1 MEVTTVVARVSPP
14 LFIFLVRF
22 PSSFL
27 HSSLPTFFFSP
38 SFSSFSPSS
47 FLVFLVVVVFVVV
60 GVTVD
65 PLFFLFTMHRSTGTL
80 PPCQQTNAGK
90 KRRKRWKRTTGF
102 FHTQTSA
109 SSSSQTARLFLA
121 SVTELQS
128 RRRNEA
134 IVKIHCELWPDF
146 YLLEN
151 TRASQRRPRA
161 VSSRMNFF
169 LLCPC
174 LFFFFLYATMNSLH
188 KRQYYIVFQNFPIL
202 ISN

>member
-38 SFSSFSPSS
+38 SFTPSS
-47 FLVFLVVVVFVVV
+47 FLVFLVVVFVVV
-60 GVTVD
+60 VSVTVD

-146 YLLEN
+146 IYSKILALHDDGHAPFHQEWIFFDYVL
-151 TRASQRRPRA
+151 
-161 VSSRMNFF
+161 VS
-169 LLCPC
+169 
-174 LFFFFLYATMNSLH
+174 FFFLRHYE
-188 KRQYYIVFQNFPIL
+188 
-202 ISN
+202 

>member
-1 MEVTTVVARVSPP
+1 MEVTTVVARVNPP

-38 SFSSFSPSS
+38 SFSPSS
-47 FLVFLVVVVFVVV
+47 FLVFLVVVVVVVVVFVVV

-65 PLFFLFTMHRSTGTL
+65 PLFFLFTMHRSTGTSL
-80 PPCQQTNAGK
+80 PPCQRTNAGK

-102 FHTQTSA
+102 FHTRTSA
-109 SSSSQTARLFLA
+109 SSSSSQTARLFLA

-134 IVKIHCELWPDF
+134 IVKIHRELSPDFF

-151 TRASQRRPRA
+151 TRASRRRPRA
-161 VSSRMNFF
+161 VFHQKCCEFFF

-174 LFFFFLYATMNSLH
+174 LFSFFSFFLRHYE
-188 KRQYYIVFQNFPIL
+188 
-202 ISN
+202 